1 LAKRVFST
9 APKRLAT
16 SRVWMLVASM
26 LLAVLLASE
35 VALAATI
42 DRRGGVCVRTN
53 SKDTLYG
60 SPKVDVEFGLGGKD
74 KLFGRAG
81 NDDLHGGPGSDW
93 WFIGGKGHDVNFAG
107 PGDDSFL
114 TGDDGD
120 DVVSGGPG
128 VDTLIDGPWPGDSA
142 VDTLKG
148 GDDDDFLDAE
158 NRTAAIDIV
167 DCGAGGHDIAVVDR
181 MDMVADDCERTW

>member
-1 LAKRVFST
+1 
-9 APKRLAT
+9 
-16 SRVWMLVASM
+16 MLVASM
-26 LLAVLLASE
+26 LLAVLLASG

-42 DRRGGVCVRTN
+42 DCRGGVCVGTN

-81 NDDLHGGPGSDW
+81 NDDLYGGSGNDDPLVSPAIGILDGGPG
-93 WFIGGKGHDVNFAG
+93 A
-107 PGDDSFL
+107 
-114 TGDDGD
+114 

-148 GDDDDFLDAE
+148 GDGDDFLAAE
-158 NRTAAIDIV
+158 NRPAALDII
-167 DCGAGGHDIAVVDR
+167 DCGAGRH
-181 MDMVADDCERTW
+181 DMVADDCERTW